1 VSDLREAI
9 RTIIY
14 ESDTDK
20 LPDAVLTVVTA
31 HMAVTDADATAAL
44 KDFYGDHY
52 AVASIEFHPFKRRD
66 MRAALEAFVAR
77 KLKAE
82 TT

>member
-1 VSDLREAI
+1 MSDLREAI

-20 LPDAVLTVVTA
+20 LPDAVLAVITA
-31 HMAVTDADATAAL
+31 HLTVTDADADMFA
-44 KDFYGDHY
+44 DFGEREG
-52 AVASIEFHPFKRRD
+52 VRSV
-66 MRAALEAFVAR
+66 LESFVAR

-82 TT
+82 TI

>member
-1 VSDLREAI
+1 MSDLREAI

-20 LPDAVLTVVTA
+20 LPDAVLAAITA
-31 HMAVTDADATAAL
+31 HLTVTEEDARLLLAS
-44 KDFYGDHY
+44 FYCTSEDYIPPSY
-52 AVASIEFHPFKRRD
+52 AVNAMKV
-66 MRAALEAFVAR
+66 ALESYAAR

>member
-1 VSDLREAI
+1 MSDLREAI

-20 LPDAVLTVVTA
+20 LPDAVLAVVTA
-31 HMAVTDADATAAL
+31 HMAVNESDIVATNHVFGCERRENAL
-44 KDFYGDHY
+44 R
-52 AVASIEFHPFKRRD
+52 V
-66 MRAALEAFVAR
+66 ALEAFVAR

-82 TT
+82 TP